1 MVIRISC
8 WGFWEFVILNTL
20 EKERGQWERRGMCDM
35 CLSFKTE
42 RGNEEEG
49 ERLKLKK
56 KGKEE
61 ESGYY

>member
-1 MVIRISC
+1 
-8 WGFWEFVILNTL
+8 
-20 EKERGQWERRGMCDM
+20 M

-61 ESGYY
+61 SGYY

>member
-1 MVIRISC
+1 MICV
-8 WGFWEFVILNTL
+8 
-20 EKERGQWERRGMCDM
+20 
-35 CLSFKTE
+35 LSFKTG

-49 ERLKLKK
+49 ERLKIKK

>member
-1 MVIRISC
+1 MICV
-8 WGFWEFVILNTL
+8 
-20 EKERGQWERRGMCDM
+20 
-35 CLSFKTE
+35 LSFKTG

-49 ERLKLKK
+49 ERLKIK

>member
-1 MVIRISC
+1 
-8 WGFWEFVILNTL
+8 
-20 EKERGQWERRGMCDM
+20 MCDM